1 MLQNLLASMGALVI
15 VVVTFARM
23 LQRPRGPLRQP
34 AKSASTSSVGAD
46 RSRPPPA
53 PIRPPDWN
61 FDLHQNGAKRH
72 R

>member
-34 AKSASTSSVGAD
+34 AKSS
-46 RSRPPPA
+46 
-53 PIRPPDWN
+53 
-61 FDLHQNGAKRH
+61 LHQLR
-72 R
+72 RRRPF